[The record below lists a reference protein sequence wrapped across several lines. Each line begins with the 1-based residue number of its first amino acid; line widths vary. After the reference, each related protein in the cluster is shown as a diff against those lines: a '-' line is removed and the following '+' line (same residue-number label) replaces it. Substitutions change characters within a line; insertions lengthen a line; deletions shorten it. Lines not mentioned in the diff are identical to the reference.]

1 MVPMYE
7 GDTLVVS
14 EETEVN
20 ARRILKEKGYVC
32 QVAVVPM
39 AKDLQG
45 REIHS
50 TQIVLEEMRKKK
62 EMEGD
67 E

>member
-50 TQIVLEEMRKKK
+50 TDIIKQEEEAK
-62 EMEGD
+62 E
-67 E
+67 